1 MDDLIKD
8 NDIRK
13 YCLRADSRNMIT
25 NLKEAL
31 ANDNTKNEN
40 KSLTKKNSQ
49 ILKGDCNNR
58 PNSLGNVVRPVDNE
72 FVKNESLKDIYS
84 PYSVINTENT
94 EIDSNS
100 YKQTI
105 KSPYFNKKEEI
116 NKKKKNGQEINKN
129 SNTKLYTKRVIK
141 NKKCDV
147 ETLEYVL
154 RTKFTNNHKTNMEEY
169 LKKVGLQENTKVFCC
184 NTQDSYVRRALLSF
198 GWYENKN
205 INSFFFDLKWVY
217 IDDENDYKFLIEG
230 QYYNHFQN
238 NKELTTKIGLTN
250 NMKEYCEYGVNFD
263 EFYPR
268 CYDLGNNKEMNE
280 FIIDFENTNMMI
292 LLKKHIKYFKTKC
305 PLKIKEVKKQLINKE
320 TKKKNTNEKEIL
332 WKRFRKKPQNIIK
345 TSCFQEEEKNKD
357 FLVNINLLHI
367 AIHYYK
373 TLYHQIINF
382 IDEGKHYDLNKIDK
396 KFKEEL
402 MEYSKFNCPYESIPP
417 INRVFFK
424 FYYSKIINIKLEKTN
439 LLRYSLANP

>member
-1 MDDLIKD
+1 MDFLDDLIKD
-8 NDIRK
+8 NDIKK
-13 YCLRADSRNMIT
+13 YCLRSDSRNIIN
-25 NLKEAL
+25 NLKETIP
-31 ANDNTKNEN
+31 NDNKKDTKNEN
-40 KSLTKKNSQ
+40 LITKKNNQ
-49 ILKGDCNNR
+49 ILKSEYNR
-58 PNSLGNVVRPVDNE
+58 PSSLGNHTPFDNE
-72 FVKNESLKDIYS
+72 FVKNESLKDIFS

-94 EIDSNS
+94 EVDSNS
-100 YKQTI
+100 NKKSI

-116 NKKKKNGQEINKN
+116 NKKQAKTTQEINKN
-129 SNTKLYTKRVIK
+129 SNTKLYNKRVIK
-141 NKKCDV
+141 NKRCDV

-154 RTKFTNNHKTNMEEY
+154 RTKFTNNHKANMEEY
-169 LKKVGLQENTKVFCC
+169 LKKVGLQDNTKVFCC

-280 FIIDFENTNMMI
+280 FIMDFENTNMMI
-292 LLKKHIKYFKTKC
+292 LLKKHIKYFKKKC
-305 PLKIKEVKKQLINKE
+305 PMKIKQVKDQLINKE
-320 TKKKNTNEKEIL
+320 TKKKNANEKDIL

-345 TSCFQEEEKNKD
+345 NSCYQEDEKNKD
-357 FLVNINLLHI
+357 FLVNINLLQI

-382 IDEGKHYDLNKIDK
+382 IDEGKHYDLNKIDR

-402 MEYSKFNCPYESIPP
+402 MEYSKVNCPYESIPLT
-417 INRVFFK
+417 NRVFFLK
-424 FYYSKIINIKLEKTN
+424 LFYFSTQ
-439 LLRYSLANP
+439 